1 MSGTVWTDMGAVE
14 YRMSTVLLDQLQR
27 KISSPLPVVQQRSST
42 PVRHTIDE
50 LAAPPGAI
58 AAAMLQQAGLAGTDY
73 AQFAVLSGS
82 GTSPPSR
89 GAPGRR
95 A

>member
-1 MSGTVWTDMGAVE
+1 MTNGCWSVGA
-14 YRMSTVLLDQLQR
+14 
-27 KISSPLPVVQQRSST
+27 LPR
-42 PVRHTIDE
+42 
-50 LAAPPGAI
+50 AI